1 MATLPGGNRRGA
13 SPGERV
19 PRPPGLDKLVR
30 VGRDANDIYDMCGWV
45 DSKGHHPGD
54 GVPRLLC
61 YDGEWTLWYLVRHEG
76 ETVLTAQPLDGV
88 PFEVTED
95 VALALAVFILAACE
109 DCKRAA

>member
-1 MATLPGGNRRGA
+1 MNLPGGDRRRAPRG
-13 SPGERV
+13 GRV

-30 VGRDANDIYDMCGWV
+30 VGRDANDIYDMAGWV
-45 DSKGHHPGD
+45 DATGHHPGD

-61 YDGEWTLWYLVRHEG
+61 YDGQWTLWYLARSDG
-76 ETVLTAQPLDGV
+76 ELVLRAQPLDGV

-109 DCKRAA
+109 DCERAA